1 MATQIQIKR
10 GAATAETAPSQLA
23 AGELA
28 VTYGDAA
35 GQANGGDRLYIGNSD
50 ASANLIVGGKYFAD
64 LIDHVHGTLTA
75 SSALLADSSSKLDN
89 IKVDNLDLNANTLST
104 TNTNGELVL
113 GPNGTAG
120 VGILAGGSSTPATL
134 KFYEASTNGG
144 HSIAVKSPA
153 SVAADVVVT
162 LPAATDTLTG
172 KATTDTLTNKS
183 IDLGTNTV
191 TGSVAEFNAALQSE
205 SFATL
210 TGSETLTNK
219 TFTAP
224 TITTPIITE
233 IDSGSTITLD
243 ATTDIVLDADGGDIF
258 FKDAGTTFGS
268 ATNTGGNLIIKSG
281 TTTAATFSGANVTL
295 AGTIGS
301 GAITSTAGIAGTTGT
316 FSAAVDAQIGVA
328 GQNVQVGVTASGEID
343 TSSGNL
349 TLDSAGG
356 TVTIDDNLTISA
368 SKTIDMG
375 ANKVTN
381 IADPTAAQDVAS
393 KAYVDAVKT
402 GLDIKDSC
410 DVATTAD
417 DTGLTYANG
426 TAGVGA
432 TLTNDGNEVYAV
444 DGVNLTLN
452 MRVLVKD
459 QSPASEN
466 GIYYVS
472 TAGAAGATLVL
483 TRALDANQPAEL
495 TGGSF
500 TFVEQGTTQAENGY
514 VFTHNGEP
522 TFGSGNTALTVA
534 QFSGAG
540 QVIAGA
546 GLTKSGNTI
555 NAVGSTTILA
565 NADTLEVR
573 STGTGGQILRSTGT
587 ASQAAVW
594 GQVDLADSDAVTG
607 ISAVANG
614 GTGASSLTANR
625 LVMANGT
632 SAITVLGAGTAGQV
646 MLSNAGSAPAF
657 GHVDGG
663 TF

>member
-10 GAATAETAPSQLA
+10 GAATSETAPGTLA

-28 VTYGDAA
+28 VTYGDASS
-35 GQANGGDRLYIGNSD
+35 QANGGDRIYIGNS
-50 ASANLIVGGKYFAD
+50 AGNGNLIVGGKYFAD

-75 SSALLADSSSKLDN
+75 SSGLIADSNSKMDN

-113 GPNGTAG
+113 SPHGTAG
-120 VGILAGGSSTPATL
+120 VGILAGDSSTSGAL
-134 KFYEASTNGG
+134 KLYEGSTNGS
-144 HSIAVKSPA
+144 HSITVKAPAAVT
-153 SVAADVVVT
+153 ADVTLT
-162 LPAATDTLTG
+162 LPDGDGDANNMLT
-172 KATTDTLTNKS
+172 TN
-183 IDLGTNTV
+183 
-191 TGSVAEFNAALQSE
+191 
-205 SFATL
+205 
-210 TGSETLTNK
+210 
-219 TFTAP
+219 
-224 TITTPIITE
+224 
-233 IDSGSTITLD
+233 
-243 ATTDIVLDADGGDIF
+243 
-258 FKDAGTTFGS
+258 
-268 ATNTGGNLIIKSG
+268 
-281 TTTAATFSGANVTL
+281 
-295 AGTIGS
+295 GS
-301 GAITSTAGIAGTTGT
+301 GVLAWSAGVSGTTGT
-316 FSAAVDAQIGVA
+316 FSGAVSGTTGTFTGVVDAEVGAHGANVTIGID
-328 GQNVQVGVTASGEID
+328 GTGELS
-343 TSSGNL
+343 TSTGNL
-349 TLDSAGG
+349 TIDSQGG

-375 ANKVTN
+375 ANRITS
-381 IADPTAAQDVAS
+381 IADPTAAQDAAS

-410 DVATTAD
+410 TVATTAD
-417 DTGLTYANG
+417 DTGLTYDNG

-459 QSPASEN
+459 QSPATEN

-472 TAGAAGATLVL
+472 TAGAGGATLVL

-522 TFGSGNTALTVA
+522 TFGSGNTDLTVA

-540 QVIAGA
+540 QVIAGT

-555 NAVGSTTILA
+555 NAVGSTTIRA
-565 NADTLEVR
+565 NADTLEVK
-573 STGTGGQILRSTGT
+573 STATAGQVLRSTGT
-587 ASQAAVW
+587 ANAAAVY
-594 GQVDLADSDAVTG
+594 GQLDLANSNAVTG
-607 ISAVANG
+607 IAAVANG
-614 GTGASSLTANR
+614 GTGVNTIGANQ
-625 LVMANGT
+625 LMTGDGT
-632 SAITVLGAGTAGQV
+632 SAVNLIAVGTSGMVLVSAGAGTDP
-646 MLSNAGSAPAF
+646 SF

>member
-1 MATQIQIKR
+1 MATLIKIKR
-10 GAATAETAPSQLA
+10 GAAASETAPSQLG

-28 VTYGDAA
+28 ITYGDAA
-35 GQANGGDRLYIGNSD
+35 GQANGGDRLYIGNSPGN
-50 ASANLIVGGKYFAD
+50 ANLVIGGKYFAD
-64 LIDHVHGTLTA
+64 LMDHVHGTLTA
-75 SSALLADSSSKLDN
+75 SSGLIADSSSKLDN
-89 IKVDNLDLNANTLST
+89 LKVDNLDLNGNILST
-104 TNTNGELVL
+104 TDTNGELTL
-113 GPNGTAG
+113 KPHGTAS
-120 VGILAGGSSTPATL
+120 VGILAGGSSTSAAL
-134 KFYEASTNGG
+134 KLYEASTNGS
-144 HSIAVKSPA
+144 HSITVKAPAAVT
-153 SVAADVVVT
+153 ADVTLT
-162 LPAATDTLTG
+162 LPDGDGDANNMLT
-172 KATTDTLTNKS
+172 TN
-183 IDLGTNTV
+183 
-191 TGSVAEFNAALQSE
+191 
-205 SFATL
+205 
-210 TGSETLTNK
+210 
-219 TFTAP
+219 
-224 TITTPIITE
+224 
-233 IDSGSTITLD
+233 
-243 ATTDIVLDADGGDIF
+243 
-258 FKDAGTTFGS
+258 
-268 ATNTGGNLIIKSG
+268 
-281 TTTAATFSGANVTL
+281 
-295 AGTIGS
+295 GS
-301 GAITSTAGIAGTTGT
+301 GVLAWTAGVSGTTGT
-316 FSAAVDAQIGVA
+316 FSGAVSGTTGTFTALVDAEIGSL
-328 GQNVQVGVTASGEID
+328 GQNVRVGVTAANEID
-343 TSSGNL
+343 TSSGSL
-349 TLDSAGG
+349 ILDSAGGTVQVTDALDVTGTLTGVIGTFTGAVSGTTGTFSGVVDAQVGAHGANVTIGIDGTGEISTSTGNLTIDSSGG
-356 TVTIDDNLTISA
+356 TVTIDDNLTIAA

-375 ANKVTN
+375 ANKITN
-381 IADPTAAQDVAS
+381 IADPTAAQDVVS

-410 DVATTAD
+410 TVATTAD

-459 QSPASEN
+459 QSPATEN

-472 TAGAAGATLVL
+472 TAGAGGATLIL

-522 TFGSGNTALTVA
+522 TFGSGNTDLTVA

-540 QVIAGA
+540 QVVAGT
-546 GLTKSGNTI
+546 GMTKSGNTL
-555 NAVGSTTILA
+555 NVVGSTTILA
-565 NADTLEVR
+565 NADTLEVK

-607 ISAVANG
+607 ISAIANG

-632 SAITVLGAGTAGQV
+632 SAITVLGAGSQDQV

-657 GHVDGG
+657 GNIDGG